1 MPNYGDPQYWEDR
14 YKNSNGKTFD
24 WLEDYNT
31 LKPIITELK
40 LAKKTAKIINLGCGN
55 SVFCEDMY
63 DDGYINILNI
73 DISKN
78 VIEIMKKRN
87 IKRPFLKCK

>member
-1 MPNYGDPQYWEDR
+1 MPNYGDAQYWEDR
-14 YKNSNGKTFD
+14 YKSSNGKTFD

-31 LKPIITELK
+31 LKTIITDLK
-40 LAKKTAKIINLGCGN
+40 FAKKTSKVINLGCGN

-87 IKRPFLKCK
+87 QKRPLMKCK